1 MSEADLMVLARPAHL
16 GRETVGNP
24 ELGTKL
30 AEEFPDHGL
39 AARGPDDETGAVG
52 VMKHPGPEGRLA
64 DADTG
69 LVGGQGGAGQQ
80 ALLDPV

>member
-16 GRETVGNP
+16 RAEPIGDPDLGAEVTE
-24 ELGTKL
+24 EL
-30 AEEFPDHGL
+30 PDHGL
-39 AARGPDDETGAVG
+39 AARGPDDEAGAVG